1 MPVPI
6 DFEDCIKDS
15 PHFRGS
21 LVEKKHCIYKKKKIL
36 EKLVKLCTGMI
47 DTGKAYNAANQLF
60 VGGVNELLMHCGR
73 DNTIMTLCT
82 KLLVGGYDMLFDQ
95 IQRSI
100 KTQLQNFI
108 AQSSLNL
115 NSTSYIPLSSKPNSE
130 VYPTSLIL
138 FFNGFMLQK
147 VQSIKHLGM
156 YLDGVLSYNVHI
168 NIVKCRISVA
178 FQIMSYF
185 HSQFTFFHQGYDL
198 SKDLEPLMK
207 SVSSQLDRLSV
218 DSAAQRRELEYR
230 HSVVQ
235 QRDVASDTR
244 MEFLS
249 APSRGVAIEGYLFKR
264 SKFRVFLFLFFR
276 RWFTVKD
283 NRLSYQ
289 KSLKVTPTSI
299 LTDTPTCTHTKTDSK
314 SVCVRVSSPLPVS
327 CMLQADSESLRHA
340 WVQAVQSSIDTAYR
354 ERSDLE
360 PPEVTTKRCGFGI
373 RRKCL
378 YLTVESNHCGLP
390 VRAPSVK
397 GHVESQG
404 QGQPGV
410 PFNPTKQ
417 YFFRILNTK
426 KVICG
431 LGNDVINSIYE
442 SRWEETG
449 DVKAAADS
457 PRLVKESWIKSKY
470 VEKKFVKRR
479 TTAASGNQSVL
490 ILRSTREAQLEIPKP
505 VTKME
510 HCSDSSLL
518 HADQPTNQRKFLPES
533 LSLSLFPEGHTHGD
547 SAADTLDPSE
557 LHPGMRLYR
566 AALEGD
572 LPSMAEALA
581 HGADVNWVNKE
592 EDGKT
597 PLIISTCGGSLVSSE
612 FLLQNGANVNYR
624 DKKGRGAIHA
634 ATYQGHTGPS
644 VCCLYCVYCNSS
656 SATLANMISTL
667 YTVVEPGFATGGMH
681 TKLRMARMNEEMRDS
696 EGVFGGM
703 GDDET
708 FQDIFRDF
716 SHMAS
721 HDPEKLA
728 RRKPGLASS

>member
-1 MPVPI
+1 
-6 DFEDCIKDS
+6 
-15 PHFRGS
+15 
-21 LVEKKHCIYKKKKIL
+21 
-36 EKLVKLCTGMI
+36 MI

-73 DNTIMTLCT
+73 DNTIM
-82 KLLVGGYDMLFDQ
+82 VGLNQFTEGLQEIIQYHSMLFDQ

-108 AQSSLNL
+108 AQEIHKLHEMR
-115 NSTSYIPLSSKPNSE
+115 KQ
-130 VYPTSLIL
+130 
-138 FFNGFMLQK
+138 F
-147 VQSIKHLGM
+147 
-156 YLDGVLSYNVHI
+156 
-168 NIVKCRISVA
+168 CRISEDVETA
-178 FQIMSYF
+178 AVRNAAASRHKPQEAEAASHILLATRKCFRHLALDYILQINTLQTQQKFKLLNTIMSYF

-264 SKFRVFLFLFFR
+264 SNRKVKTWNR

-289 KSLKVTPTSI
+289 KSLKEPLVVVVEDLRLCTVKPCDSI
-299 LTDTPTCTHTKTDSK
+299 ERRFCFDL
-314 SVCVRVSSPLPVS
+314 VSIHKS

-360 PPEVTTKRCGFGI
+360 PPEMKRSSSAASLKSGSPTPARESSPKVSGVLQTARRVPGNSWCCDCGREDPRWASINLGVVLCIECSGI
-373 RRKCL
+373 HRSLGVHVSKVRS
-378 YLTVESNHCGLP
+378 LTLDSWEPEL
-390 VRAPSVK
+390 
-397 GHVESQG
+397 
-404 QGQPGV
+404 
-410 PFNPTKQ
+410 
-417 YFFRILNTK
+417 L

-479 TTAASGNQSVL
+479 TTAAS
-490 ILRSTREAQLEIPKP
+490 
-505 VTKME
+505 
-510 HCSDSSLL
+510 
-518 HADQPTNQRKFLPES
+518 
-533 LSLSLFPEGHTHGD
+533 EGHTHGD

-634 ATYQGHTGPS
+634 ATYQGHTGQ
-644 VCCLYCVYCNSS
+644 VCLFLKRGANQYAADEKGQDPLSIAMETANADIV
-656 SATLANMISTL
+656 TL
-667 YTVVEPGFATGGMH
+667 
-681 TKLRMARMNEEMRDS
+681 LRMARMNEEMRDS

-728 RRKPGLASS
+728 RRKPGLASSADESRK